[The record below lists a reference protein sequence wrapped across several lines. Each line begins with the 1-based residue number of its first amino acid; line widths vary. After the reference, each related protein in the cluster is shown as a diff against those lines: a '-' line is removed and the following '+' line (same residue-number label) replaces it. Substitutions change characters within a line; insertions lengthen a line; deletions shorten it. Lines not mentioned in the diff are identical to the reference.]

1 MEQSSH
7 AVVKMVGVFVL
18 ALLVGGAFFH
28 KSVRSTTADVLSG
41 ATADFLSGAT
51 FADEEREGV
60 KDPAAM
66 HKAAYEKI
74 TRELQERHQTAQREA
89 DDQRWRH
96 PVVGT
101 PRSRPQHP
109 WQWHWKK

>member
-7 AVVKMVGVFVL
+7 AVGKMIGVFLL

-28 KSVRSTTADVLSG
+28 KNVRSTTADLLSG

-51 FADEEREGV
+51 FTDEEREGF
-60 KDPAAM
+60 KDPAAA
-66 HKAAYEKI
+66 HKAAYDKI
-74 TRELQERHQTAQREA
+74 TRELQERQQATQREA
-89 DDQRWRH
+89 NDQSWRR

-101 PRSRPQHP
+101 RPRHP